1 MLVNALT
8 DEGKEVLFL
17 DGDKIRS
24 TIHNDFDFSPENIKK
39 NSLLIINLCLKNISQ
54 YDYIIVSVIAPF
66 EETRKYARKHLG
78 DSYIE
83 IYVRASL
90 KELVKRDTKGLY
102 VKALKGKLNNL
113 IGVDPNTPYQPP
125 LNPSLVVNTEN
136 QTKDQSFKK
145 ILQLIQS

>member
-8 DEGKEVLFL
+8 DEGKEVLSL
-17 DGDKIRS
+17 DGDNIRS
-24 TIHNDFDFSPENIKK
+24 TIHNDFDFSPDNIKK
-39 NSLLIINLCLKNISQ
+39 NSLLIINLCLKKISQ

-78 DSYIE
+78 DFYVE

-113 IGVDPNTPYQPP
+113 IGVDPNTPYQSP

-136 QTKDQSFKK
+136 QTQDQSFKK
-145 ILQLIQS
+145 ILELIQS

>member
-1 MLVNALT
+1 M
-8 DEGKEVLFL
+8 
-17 DGDKIRS
+17 
-24 TIHNDFDFSPENIKK
+24 
-39 NSLLIINLCLKNISQ
+39 
-54 YDYIIVSVIAPF
+54 
-66 EETRKYARKHLG
+66 
-78 DSYIE
+78 
-83 IYVRASL
+83 RASL

-113 IGVDPNTPYQPP
+113 VGVDPNTPYQPP